1 LSSRYILLKK
11 AIAFFNKTLEQTTTQ
26 TKPSLQNK
34 NRNILLFTLLTLAL
48 LLTFLLNISLGS
60 VSIPLKDVFNSLIG
74 GNSSKETWDY
84 IIINYR
90 LPKASAAILAGMGLS
105 ISGLLMQTLFRN
117 PLAGPDVLGLSSGAS
132 LGVATIVLGAAF
144 LPPFLSS
151 ILLSPYGII
160 LASSLGSFFVLLA
173 VLAVSQ
179 RLRDT
184 MAILIVG
191 LMFASLTSAII
202 GTLTYFSTAEQLQ
215 KFTFWSLGNLGNLSW
230 PSIGILSICVTIALL
245 LSLVSIKPL
254 NALLLGENYARSL
267 GMNYKKTRL
276 IIIFSTSI
284 LAGSIT
290 AFAGPIAFIG
300 LAVPHI
306 AKLVFQT
313 SNHTILFWSTLLFGA
328 IIMLICDSISQ
339 LPGSDLFLPI
349 NAVTS
354 IFGAPIVIWLLIRKR
369 RMMN

>member
-1 LSSRYILLKK
+1 M
-11 AIAFFNKTLEQTTTQ
+11 
-26 TKPSLQNK
+26 
-34 NRNILLFTLLTLAL
+34 LFL
-48 LLTFLLNISLGS
+48 FVINISLGS
-60 VSIPLKDVFNSLIG
+60 VSIPVKEVFGSLTG
-74 GNSSKETWDY
+74 GIASKETWEY
-84 IIINYR
+84 ILINYR
-90 LPKASAAILAGMGLS
+90 LPKAIAAILVGMGLS

-117 PLAGPDVLGLSSGAS
+117 PLAGPYVLGLSSGAS
-132 LGVATIVLGAAF
+132 LGVATVILGAAL
-144 LPPFLSS
+144 LPPFLATL
-151 ILLSPYGII
+151 LLSSYGII
-160 LASSLGSFFVLLA
+160 LASSLGSFIVLLA
-173 VLAVSQ
+173 VLAVSH

-191 LMFASLTSAII
+191 LMFGSLTSAIV

-230 PSIGILSICVTIALL
+230 TSISLLTICVAIGLL
-245 LSLVSIKPL
+245 LSLFSIKPL
-254 NALLLGENYARSL
+254 NSLLLGENYAKSL
-267 GMNYKKTRL
+267 GLNYKKSRL
-276 IIIFSTSI
+276 IIIFATSI

-313 SNHTILFWSTLLFGA
+313 SNHTILFWSTILFGA

-339 LPGSDLFLPI
+339 LPGSDLTLPI

-369 RMMN
+369 KMMG

>member
-1 LSSRYILLKK
+1 LT
-11 AIAFFNKTLEQTTTQ
+11 NT
-26 TKPSLQNK
+26 
-34 NRNILLFTLLTLAL
+34 NRNIALFSILTLSLVL
-48 LLTFLLNISLGS
+48 LLLLNISLGS
-60 VSIPLKDVFNSLIG
+60 VSIPIKDVFNSLIG
-74 GNSSKETWDY
+74 ENSSKETWDY

-90 LPKASAAILAGMGLS
+90 LPKAIAAILVGMGLS

-144 LPPFLSS
+144 LPAGLSS
-151 ILLSPYGII
+151 ILLSSYGIV
-160 LASSLGSFFVLLA
+160 LASSLGSFLVLLA
-173 VLAVSQ
+173 VLAISQ

-191 LMFASLTSAII
+191 LMFASLTSAIV

-215 KFTFWSLGNLGNLSW
+215 KFTFWSMGNLGNLSW
-230 PSIGILSICVTIALL
+230 SSIVILSVCVAIGLL

-267 GMNYKKTRL
+267 GMNYKRTRL
-276 IIIFSTSI
+276 IIIFATSI

-290 AFAGPIAFIG
+290 AYAGPIAFIG

-313 SNHTILFWSTLLFGA
+313 SNHSVLFWSTLLLGA

-339 LPGSDLFLPI
+339 LPGSDLTLPI

-369 RMMN
+369 KMMN

>member
-1 LSSRYILLKK
+1 MTR
-11 AIAFFNKTLEQTTTQ
+11 T
-26 TKPSLQNK
+26 
-34 NRNILLFTLLTLAL
+34 NRNTVLFIFLTIGMF
-48 LLTFLLNISLGS
+48 FLFVINISLGS
-60 VSIPLKDVFNSLIG
+60 VSIPVKDVFRSLTG
-74 GNSSKETWDY
+74 ENASKETWEY

-90 LPKASAAILAGMGLS
+90 LPKATAATLVGMGLS

-117 PLAGPDVLGLSSGAS
+117 PLAGPYVLGLSSGAS
-132 LGVATIVLGAAF
+132 LGVAIVILGATL
-144 LPPFLSS
+144 LPPFLAT
-151 ILLSPYGII
+151 ILLSSYGII
-160 LASSLGSFFVLLA
+160 LASSLGSFTVLLA
-173 VLAVSQ
+173 VLAVSH

-191 LMFASLTSAII
+191 LMFGSLTSAIV

-230 PSIGILSICVTIALL
+230 TSISLLSICVAIGLL
-245 LSLVSIKPL
+245 LSLFSIKPL
-254 NALLLGENYARSL
+254 NSLLLGENYAKSL
-267 GMNYKKTRL
+267 GLNYKKSRL
-276 IIIFSTSI
+276 IIIFATSI

-306 AKLVFQT
+306 SKLVFQT
-313 SNHTILFWSTLLFGA
+313 SNHTILFWSTILFGA

-339 LPGSDLFLPI
+339 LPGSDFTLPI

-354 IFGAPIVIWLLIRKR
+354 IFGAPIVIWLLIRRKTFI
-369 RMMN
+369 

>member
-1 LSSRYILLKK
+1 LNL
-11 AIAFFNKTLEQTTTQ
+11 T
-26 TKPSLQNK
+26 
-34 NRNILLFTLLTLAL
+34 NRNTVLFLILTIGLVCLFII
-48 LLTFLLNISLGS
+48 NISLGS
-60 VSIPLKDVFNSLIG
+60 VSIPIKEVFSSLIG
-74 GNSSKETWDY
+74 GSSSKETWQY

-90 LPKASAAILAGMGLS
+90 LPKAIAAVLVGMGLS

-117 PLAGPDVLGLSSGAS
+117 PLAGPYVLGLSSGAS
-132 LGVATIVLGAAF
+132 LGVAMVILGTAF
-144 LPPFLSS
+144 LPESVASLLLSS
-151 ILLSPYGII
+151 YGVV
-160 LASSLGSFFVLLA
+160 LASSLGSFLVLMA
-173 VLAVSQ
+173 VLVVSY

-191 LMFASLTSAII
+191 LMFGSLTSAIV
-202 GTLTYFSTAEQLQ
+202 GTLSYFSTAEQLQ

-230 PSIGILSICVTIALL
+230 TSILILFTCVLIGLL
-245 LSLVSIKPL
+245 LSLFSIKPL

-267 GMNYKKTRL
+267 GLNYKKSRL
-276 IIIFSTSI
+276 VIIFATSV

-313 SNHTILFWSTLLFGA
+313 SNHVILFWSTLLFGA
-328 IIMLICDSISQ
+328 SIMLICDSISQ
-339 LPGSDLFLPI
+339 VPGGDITLPI

-354 IFGAPIVIWLLIRKR
+354 IFGAPIVIWLLIRKKK
-369 RMMN
+369 MIG

>member
-1 LSSRYILLKK
+1 L
-11 AIAFFNKTLEQTTTQ
+11 
-26 TKPSLQNK
+26 
-34 NRNILLFTLLTLAL
+34 
-48 LLTFLLNISLGS
+48 LLNISLGS
-60 VSIPLKDVFNSLIG
+60 VSIPIKDVFNSLID

-90 LPKASAAILAGMGLS
+90 LPKAITAIVVGISLS
-105 ISGLLMQTLFRN
+105 VSGLLMQTLFQN

-132 LGVATIVLGAAF
+132 LGVATIVMGATF
-144 LPPFLSS
+144 LPMGLSAVLLSS
-151 ILLSPYGII
+151 YGII
-160 LASSLGSFFVLLA
+160 LASSLGSFLVLLA

-191 LMFASLTSAII
+191 LMFASLTSAIV

-215 KFTFWSLGNLGNLSW
+215 KFTFWSMGNLGNLSW
-230 PSIGILSICVTIALL
+230 SSIVILSVCVAIGLL
-245 LSLVSIKPL
+245 LSLVSVKPL

-267 GMNYKKTRL
+267 GVNYKRTRL
-276 IIIFSTSI
+276 IIIIATSI

-290 AFAGPIAFIG
+290 AYAGPIAFIG

-313 SNHTILFWSTLLFGA
+313 SNHTILFWATLLLGA

-339 LPGSDLFLPI
+339 LPGSDLTLPI

-354 IFGAPIVIWLLIRKR
+354 IFGAPIVIWLLVRKR
-369 RMMN
+369 KMMN